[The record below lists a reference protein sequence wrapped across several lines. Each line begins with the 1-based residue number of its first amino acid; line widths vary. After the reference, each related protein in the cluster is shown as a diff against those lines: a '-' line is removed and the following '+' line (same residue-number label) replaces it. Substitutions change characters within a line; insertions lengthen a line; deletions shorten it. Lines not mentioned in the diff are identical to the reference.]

1 MPEVIPPNLVDLLY
15 HLLLP
20 LPRNIWYAISI
31 TDAFQPALQTATEL
45 NEFQYETLLL
55 ASGIFKRRGANI
67 VVSRRHLENLRQH
80 LQENIQLYYD
90 LTSLE
95 RGGVKIYFLSLAL
108 PRFPNPRLQMEQG
121 NVRILPPHCGNLTP
135 QQQLQIQHLCHER
148 QPPPPPPEQSLH
160 L

>member
-1 MPEVIPPNLVDLLY
+1 MDLLY

-31 TDAFQPALQTATEL
+31 TDVFQPALQTATEL

-55 ASGIFKRRGANI
+55 ASGIFQRRGANI
-67 VVSRRHLENLRQH
+67 IVSRRHLENLRQH

-95 RGGVKIYFLSLAL
+95 RGGS
-108 PRFPNPRLQMEQG
+108 
-121 NVRILPPHCGNLTP
+121 
-135 QQQLQIQHLCHER
+135 
-148 QPPPPPPEQSLH
+148 
-160 L
+160 